1 MTREYF
7 IDLAG
12 GLLYGAEGIALMAI
26 GYVVIDLLTPGNLG
40 KIMVEERNRDAAL
53 ITSSAL
59 LGVGAIVAVAIYSAE
74 GHLGRGLL
82 QAGGYGLLGIALMGV
97 AFRVIDLLTPDRL
110 GHILMSRDDQ
120 PVTFMISAS
129 LISVGAILAAAIS
142 P

>member
-26 GYVVIDLLTPGNLG
+26 GYVVIDLLTPGKLG

-53 ITSSAL
+53 ITAAAL
-59 LGVGAIVAVAIYSAE
+59 LGLGAIVSVAIYSAE
-74 GHLGRGLL
+74 GRLGQGLL
-82 QAGGYGLLGIALMGV
+82 QAGGYGLVGIVLMGV
-97 AFRVIDLLTPDRL
+97 AFRVIDLLTPGRL
-110 GHILMSRDDQ
+110 GHILMSREEQ
-120 PVTFMISAS
+120 PVSFMISAS
-129 LISVGAILAAAIS
+129 LVSVGAILAAAIS